1 MTQVTPDPL
10 ANPISTNSSTLP
22 LRELEAFAEL
32 SDAGSDKLQQQ
43 LQLVRFRIGQSLTE
57 ASAIPAQVFLLL
69 QGECRLLGNEQGRLA
84 TLVRHGPGTLVGLA
98 SLLRAAPCESIT
110 AATEIVAA
118 AIPDQ
123 LIVELYTSEAGFRRW
138 CNQHLWPSEVA
149 ALLELLLQKSAQNDR
164 LLQNKLAAVM
174 QQAQLLP
181 PEALAD
187 PLGLKA
193 AAQGRRLFL
202 GSANASGEIGT
213 ELNPDAPLPQAQP
226 PFALRVISLP
236 DGLSISSSSNGNASQ
251 SPSAPGGLAIQAAP
265 DLPERSGLSLGQTDN
280 LAGFRLIRGE
290 GPLEETLACFQMLAA
305 QMKLPFRK
313 DSIEKVL
320 RDSLRRGQTPNI
332 QLCGQLG
339 ASLGLHVVSAKVPAS
354 MGSRLQTPCM
364 LEWDGGFALA
374 ISSNSTG
381 LILASPRRGRLSF
394 TQDQLEQAFPDG
406 IELLQMERAVN
417 TPEQRFGPGWFWPAL
432 KRHRSVLMQVLA
444 ASFVVQL
451 FGLANPLLIQVII
464 DKVISQRSLDTLQVL
479 GIGLVVVTLLEGVL
493 GSLRTFLFAE
503 TTNRIDQR
511 LGAEVIDHL
520 LRLPLG
526 YFDRRPVGELGS
538 RIAEL
543 EKIRNFLTGTA
554 LTTILD
560 AAFSVIYI
568 VVMALY
574 SWALTLVALGVLP
587 IQVGLTVLGAP
598 LFRRQF
604 RQAAEDNAKTQ
615 SHLVEVLTGIQT
627 VKAQNVEMVSRWKW
641 QELYGQ
647 YISRTFEKTVT
658 GTALNE
664 TSQVLQKL
672 SQLLVL
678 WVGAAMVLQGE
689 LTLGQLIAFRIISGY
704 VTQPLLRLSSIWQ
717 NIQEL
722 RVSFE
727 RLADVIDTPV
737 ESNQDDQAKI
747 PLPAIS
753 GHVQFEGVT
762 FSFQPGAAAVLKNID
777 LDVQPGTF
785 IGIVGQSG
793 SGKSTLMK
801 LLPRLYS
808 PNSGRLLLDGYDI
821 DKVEL
826 YSLRRQI
833 GIVPQDPLL
842 FMGTVAENIA
852 LTRPDADSEDIVRAA
867 KLACAHDF
875 IMELPLGYSTPVG
888 ERGGSLS
895 GGQRQR
901 VAIART
907 LLSNPKLLVL
917 DEATSA
923 LDYETERLVCD
934 NLLDS
939 LQECTV
945 FFITHRLSTIRRANL
960 VVMMHQGA
968 IVETG
973 SHDELMAMRGRYFA
987 LYRQQEAS

>member
-32 SDAGSDKLQQQ
+32 SDAGSDKLQQR

-762 FSFQPGAAAVLKNID
+762 FSFQPGATAVLKNID